1 MNIQSIILIAV
12 LILAAVL
19 AIIFAVKHKTVI
31 KCAGCNGDCEHCHG
45 NLPSETEAKYKQSL
59 IDGKNTPI
67 EECFS
72 ENDLAW

>member
-19 AIIFAVKHKTVI
+19 AIIFAVKHKTVT

-45 NLPSETEAKYKQSL
+45 NFTADNDKS
-59 IDGKNTPI
+59 KNQ
-67 EECFS
+67 
-72 ENDLAW
+72 NDEK

>member
-45 NLPSETEAKYKQSL
+45 NFTADNDKS
-59 IDGKNTPI
+59 KNQ
-67 EECFS
+67 
-72 ENDLAW
+72 NDEK